1 MARRSI
7 PPSATPAPTNYSHAH
22 RSARRTRDEKGG
34 TEDMME
40 AAAVGYVGTKHGP
53 PSRFKPSSGL
63 AQTPPTWPR
72 RSKATQQLR
81 PTQKSPDLVVFNAQ
95 YTVPLLD
102 TWPPLE
108 FGDPRVRCSPFS
120 CCVTQRRRTT
130 ARVLLSPVPTTSST
144 PFDSPHVNVEHHAHG
159 PSPQLLLSRHSILS
173 PSHSPSLAVLCA
185 HQSRRSRVGRVCW
198 YGAIPGAERALRI
211 VQAHMSA
218 SFTATSSST
227 SLRFPLLSFF
237 PPPVLLDRFADAP
250 LPVYPRS
257 SSFLSALSLVLA
269 PAAGNPPRKPQ
280 IGCINAGGRLS
291 ASARAR
297 PYSTSTALRARCTH
311 SVGNGP
317 HPYLTPV
324 APPRP
329 RPSSLAPSAHTL
341 LSRAISLPASCP
353 LLSPTRSH
361 THTRLD
367 ATPSSPRSF
376 ALACSQ
382 PYPSFTYTCAYN
394 CMLFPSPISLHPT

>member
-1 MARRSI
+1 MAAPGIRR
-7 PPSATPAPTNYSHAH
+7 PPHAPLAFQLLRDPAP
-22 RSARRTRDEKGG
+22 
-34 TEDMME
+34 
-40 AAAVGYVGTKHGP
+40 P
-53 PSRFKPSSGL
+53 
-63 AQTPPTWPR
+63 
-72 RSKATQQLR
+72 
-81 PTQKSPDLVVFNAQ
+81 
-95 YTVPLLD
+95 
-102 TWPPLE
+102 
-108 FGDPRVRCSPFS
+108 
-120 CCVTQRRRTT
+120 
-130 ARVLLSPVPTTSST
+130 
-144 PFDSPHVNVEHHAHG
+144 
-159 PSPQLLLSRHSILS
+159 
-173 PSHSPSLAVLCA
+173 
-185 HQSRRSRVGRVCW
+185 RVGRVCW
-198 YGAIPGAERALRI
+198 YGAISGAERALRI

-341 LSRAISLPASCP
+341 LSPLPILYLHLRLQLYALPEPYLPTSYISA
-353 LLSPTRSH
+353 
-361 THTRLD
+361 
-367 ATPSSPRSF
+367 A
-376 ALACSQ
+376 
-382 PYPSFTYTCAYN
+382 
-394 CMLFPSPISLHPT
+394 SPISDTSNESIVFFVRLSSCLNASRHRQRLQSIQFN